1 MLFLQKLFQRKRP
14 SANSKRLRSGARPQS
29 SLRRGSSRNKPGLPS
44 LPSELVLY
52 ILEIAAANSP
62 NTACEFAVLCKAT
75 CERARIALYA
85 RPVLSSA
92 RQINLFIKTIKKS
105 AALAARVEGLVLDGA
120 NAGTDDGGRVRG
132 AVTTRLPTILE
143 ICLRLKNL
151 ELRTAIVFSLT
162 DFANANALLHVTLDG
177 CLLSDRTTTQ
187 RYHPFF
193 TTLPAVETLTLRH
206 AQFDASTADHF
217 LCPKTLPKVVALT
230 LEGCRLVDDPANLND
245 GGVYEP
251 RHLAAQLEFLSITE
265 DADRSSS
272 EHFVPDLVAQCS
284 SLRSLSIDVA
294 HLTAH
299 VLERLPLTLTHLS
312 LVAPPLPSPDL
323 FDPHL
328 SAAHALSTSF
338 LALAALSSTS
348 SHSTPF
354 GTWDSSAR
362 SPLSTSS
369 TPISTPLTLSRFGT
383 PAPSP
388 PSGATPLSEL
398 VSLSLPD
405 SWDLASRSSW
415 GKNGEFAW
423 AVGRIARECGRREV
437 DVDYVGRKRKQRD
450 GKEMKDEVERVRRAL
465 EGDGVGAVVW

>member
-1 MLFLQKLFQRKRP
+1 MLFLQRLFQTKG
-14 SANSKRLRSGARPQS
+14 SSGKSKRLRFGAKPQA
-29 SLRRGSSRNKPGLPS
+29 SLRRWPSHNKAGLPS

-52 ILEIAAANSP
+52 ILEIAAADSP

-75 CERARIALYA
+75 CERARIALYS

-92 RQINLFIKTIKKS
+92 RQINLFIKTIKRS
-105 AALAARVEGLVLDGA
+105 AALAARVVGLVLDGA

-143 ICLRLKNL
+143 ICPRLKDL

-162 DFANANALLHVTLDG
+162 DFAHANALLHLTLDG

-217 LCPKTLPKVVALT
+217 LCPKTLPKVVALA

-245 GGVYEP
+245 GGAYEP
-251 RHLAAQLEFLSITE
+251 RRLAGQLELLSITE
-265 DADRSSS
+265 DGDRSSS
-272 EHFVPDLVAQCS
+272 EPFVPDLIAHCS
-284 SLRSLSIDVA
+284 SLRSLSIDIA
-294 HLTAH
+294 YLTAH
-299 VLERLPLTLTHLS
+299 VLEHLPLTLTHLS
-312 LVAPPLPSPDL
+312 LVAPPLPSADL
-323 FDPHL
+323 FEPHL

-354 GTWDSSAR
+354 GTWGSSAR
-362 SPLSTSS
+362 S
-369 TPISTPLTLSRFGT
+369 TPLALSPFST

-388 PSGATPLSEL
+388 PSGAAPLGEV
-398 VSLSLPD
+398 VSLTLPE
-405 SWDLASRSSW
+405 SWDLAAPSSW

-437 DVDYVGRKRKQRD
+437 DVGYVGRKRKQMD
-450 GKEMKDEVERVRRAL
+450 GRELKDEVERVRRAL
-465 EGDGVGAVVW
+465 EGEGVGAVEW